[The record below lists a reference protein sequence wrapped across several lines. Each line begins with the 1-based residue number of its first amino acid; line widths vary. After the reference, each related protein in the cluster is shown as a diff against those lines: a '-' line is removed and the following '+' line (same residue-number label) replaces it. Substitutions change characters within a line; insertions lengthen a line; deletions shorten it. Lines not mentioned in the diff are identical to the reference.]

1 MGPVVNRS
9 PRREAD
15 AARSYSIDD
24 AARRQAQAE
33 RKSLEAR
40 RAELEAQGRIDHDCR
55 FARFRLDHECRN
67 RDGQPLR
74 PYSACWQES
83 VAQVRDQ
90 AAAEAAQAADAL
102 GMSDLC
108 RPALPV
114 GGPEYR
120 MVQP

>member
-1 MGPVVNRS
+1 MNRS
-9 PRREAD
+9 PRREGN

-33 RKSLEAR
+33 RKALEAR

-74 PYSACWQES
+74 PWSTCWLEA
-83 VAQVRDQ
+83 VAQMREQ
-90 AAAEAAQAADAL
+90 EAAEQARAADAL
-102 GMSDLC
+102 PLSYEPTPGL
-108 RPALPV
+108 
-114 GGPEYR
+114 PEYWW
-120 MVQP
+120 VQQ